1 MKLKDLAQV
10 CEAKLEGDAEHDV
23 SDVARP
29 GAAKPQHVCF
39 INDKKYLRELEGAR
53 PGAVIAQPGMALP
66 QGLNVLRHADPDL
79 AFSKAINA
87 LRGEA
92 PKPLP
97 GIHESAVIG
106 ERFEAGEGAHVG
118 AYAVIGADV
127 KLGRNVVVYPHCTIG
142 DGVFI
147 GDDTIVYPNVTILER
162 CTIGRRCILHSGVV
176 IGSDGFGFHFVGGA
190 FQKAPQRGT
199 VEIEDDVELG
209 ANTTVDRARFDV
221 TRIGKGTKI
230 DNLVQVAHN
239 VQIGQHCAIAA
250 QVGIAGTSVLKDYV
264 MLGGQA
270 GISDHITIGM
280 GAQISAKSAAI
291 QDVAPGMKM
300 MGLPVMEGR
309 EYMKREAMLRRLPD
323 KLRGVEELLQKL
335 IDHVGLPPEDD
346 S

>member
-1 MKLKDLAQV
+1 MKLSDLAKV

-29 GAAKPQHVCF
+29 GTAKAHHVCF
-39 INDKKYLRELEGAR
+39 ISDKKYLPELEGGK
-53 PGAVIAQPGMALP
+53 PGAVIAPPGMALP
-66 QGLNVLRHADPDL
+66 QGLNVLRHADADF
-79 AFSKAINA
+79 AFSKAVTA
-87 LRGEA
+87 LRGDA

-97 GIHESAVIG
+97 GAHETAVIG
-106 ERFEAGEGAHVG
+106 ERFEAGEGASIG
-118 AYAVIGADV
+118 AFVVIGADV
-127 KLGRNVVVYPHCTIG
+127 KIGRNVVIYPHSYIG

-147 GDDTIVYPNVTILER
+147 GDDTVVYPNVTILER
-162 CTIGRRCILHSGVV
+162 CTVGRRCILHSGVV
-176 IGSDGFGFHFVGGA
+176 IGSDGFGFHFVGGH
-190 FQKAPQRGT
+190 FEKAPQRGT

-221 TRIGKGTKI
+221 TRVGKGTKI

-270 GISDHITIGM
+270 GISDHVTVGM
-280 GAQISAKSAAI
+280 GTQVSAKSAVI
-291 QDVAPGMKM
+291 TDVAPGLKL

-309 EYMKREAMLRRLPD
+309 EYMKREALLRRLPNR
-323 KLRGVEELLQKL
+323 LRDMEELLEKL
-335 IDHVGLPPEDD
+335 VGHVGLPPEED